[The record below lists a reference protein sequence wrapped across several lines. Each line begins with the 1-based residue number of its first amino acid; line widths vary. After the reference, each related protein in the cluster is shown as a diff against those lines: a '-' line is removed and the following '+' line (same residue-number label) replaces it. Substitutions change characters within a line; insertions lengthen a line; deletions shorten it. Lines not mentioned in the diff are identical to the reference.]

1 MAATARRTSPKN
13 EARVLA
19 LLQQGDVGQLAKLF
33 QRGTDPNLV
42 LHAQLKQPRGGAST
56 ALSAMRLQLP
66 LLHIASSSGSWEV
79 AKCLLEH
86 GAAVDCRDRYG
97 TSAVHWAAASG
108 HVNILQLLHRHGGDM
123 DSADRLGMTPLHIAA
138 HAGRTR
144 ALKFLLRIGADC
156 AAQTQHGELPLDL
169 ARKENNANCQRVL
182 HKALVARAAADK
194 ANANA
199 ATPSTELEPG
209 AHEAEHDRSG
219 TMVVH
224 SDGSALRL
232 FDVETES
239 PEVDADADNAVASE
253 MEALRAQND
262 LLEQQALN
270 LKAETAR
277 LTLKAWHGSEQERLR
292 RAVECER
299 ERLYDLKQSHQLNRS
314 ILQSQRQKLKREAK
328 GKGKGRR
335 RKSKAKGKGGRK
347 GVLSDVD
354 TEALKT

>member
-108 HVNILQLLHRHGGDM
+108 HVNVLQLL
-123 DSADRLGMTPLHIAA
+123 
-138 HAGRTR
+138 
-144 ALKFLLRIGADC
+144 
-156 AAQTQHGELPLDL
+156 HGELPLDL
-169 ARKENNANCQRVL
+169 ARKESNTNCQRVL

-194 ANANA
+194 ANASA
-199 ATPSTELEPG
+199 ATPSAELEPG